1 MLYQRLGRENY
12 PQAILCIFLLSFVP
26 LLPFPSV
33 LWNSCSTVRKSP
45 RYSLN
50 ISITFLPSLKGGSL
64 LRTLLLLWPSPV
76 KAIFSLTLWT
86 TGICFSLPLVDCRPF
101 FLLPPSR
108 KYQFR
113 TLSHQHLQP
122 TLSLVDI
129 TYWLPLIIWRLY
141 HQLYLRFGLP
151 MKQTGIFACRWLTG
165 ECTMKQHL

>member
-1 MLYQRLGRENY
+1 MLYQRLGRENS
-12 PQAILCIFLLSFVP
+12 PQAILCIFPLSFVP
-26 LLPFPSV
+26 PLPFPSV
-33 LWNSCSTVRKSP
+33 LWNSCSTIRKSA
-45 RYSLN
+45 RYSLK
-50 ISITFLPSLKGGSL
+50 ISFTFLPSLKGGSL

-122 TLSLVDI
+122 LSL
-129 TYWLPLIIWRLY
+129 WLISPTDFPSLFEDFTISFILDLGSPWNRRG
-141 HQLYLRFGLP
+141 YLHAG
-151 MKQTGIFACRWLTG
+151 G
-165 ECTMKQHL
+165 